1 MVIVATVHI
10 TAGELADDVP
20 GVLAKVRNGL
30 EVIVEQDHH
39 PVAIIRPPSVRQSVC
54 SRSQQKPA
62 SWSAN
67 SEVNRREVELRFRS
81 MIFLLLR
88 VPSKEVKE

>member
-39 PVAIIRPPSVRQSVC
+39 PIAIIRPPSVRGRMLSESIALAEARGTTAIPDEGFMRDVEEGIIER
-54 SRSQQKPA
+54 SRPWNPP
-62 SWSAN
+62 SW
-67 SEVNRREVELRFRS
+67 E
-81 MIFLLLR
+81 
-88 VPSKEVKE
+88 